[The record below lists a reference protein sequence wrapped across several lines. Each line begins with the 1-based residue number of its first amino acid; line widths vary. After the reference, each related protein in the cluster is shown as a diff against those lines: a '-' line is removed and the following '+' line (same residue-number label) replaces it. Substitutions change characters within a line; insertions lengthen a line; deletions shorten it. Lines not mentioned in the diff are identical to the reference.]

1 MTDGPHQDFK
11 EVIFMKDLINSINQ
25 KKETFDNESYLLSFA
40 KGWLLNESNM
50 YPKTT
55 FAIEEVIGLLNA
67 ISK

>member
-1 MTDGPHQDFK
+1 
-11 EVIFMKDLINSINQ
+11 MKDLINSINQ